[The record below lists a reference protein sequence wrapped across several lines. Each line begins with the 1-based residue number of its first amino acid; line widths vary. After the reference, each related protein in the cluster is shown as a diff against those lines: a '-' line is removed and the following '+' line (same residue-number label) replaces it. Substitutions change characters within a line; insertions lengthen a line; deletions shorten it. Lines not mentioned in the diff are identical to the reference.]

1 MFPVMKFPRPSSSA
15 WIPNPSPPCSP
26 LTTIGTPPSSPKK
39 PASSTYTT
47 PFSTAS
53 ISQHPFVLA
62 VFEDRRRQLHAT
74 RSPQFLG
81 LRNQCGLWSE
91 SDYGSDVIVG
101 VFDVIV
107 GVFDVIVGVFDT
119 GVWPEHRSF
128 SDLNLGPI
136 PRRWKGTCETNASF
150 SPKNYNRKFIGA
162 RFFSKGHE
170 AEKYFKRGSH
180 LKWPEGAVSRESI
193 SAMKKLGHL
202 KDEVR
207 NATKFDLPN
216 KDRKDSQ
223 GICFLGKRKYMLRK
237 VTIQLKLVEGDS
249 AGTIPFLS
257 QCIELF
263 SSADNPICI
272 NELNI
277 TSLGIMEIPICLGG
291 SISSIGST
299 LYVLIFLL
307 ISLSSVEVPV
317 LCSPVP
323 FQNYALS
330 SLDLDQVYI
339 ELKLDGL
346 FCSHVCFVVW

>member
-1 MFPVMKFPRPSSSA
+1 
-15 WIPNPSPPCSP
+15 
-26 LTTIGTPPSSPKK
+26 
-39 PASSTYTT
+39 
-47 PFSTAS
+47 
-53 ISQHPFVLA
+53 
-62 VFEDRRRQLHAT
+62 
-74 RSPQFLG
+74 
-81 LRNQCGLWSE
+81 
-91 SDYGSDVIVG
+91 
-101 VFDVIV
+101 
-107 GVFDVIVGVFDT
+107 
-119 GVWPEHRSF
+119 
-128 SDLNLGPI
+128 
-136 PRRWKGTCETNASF
+136 
-150 SPKNYNRKFIGA
+150 
-162 RFFSKGHE
+162 
-170 AEKYFKRGSH
+170 
-180 LKWPEGAVSRESI
+180 
-193 SAMKKLGHL
+193 MKKLGHL

-249 AGTIPFLS
+249 AGTRPFLS

-307 ISLSSVEVPV
+307 TSLSSVEVPV

-346 FCSHVCFVVW
+346 FCSHVCFVVWHGTARVEPKKLYYINIKQNRDKLERGFVSLQIWLIRVPLARAKNEGSQSSKTQSKTLTLSPLFTGIGVYFIATGWNMIGGLSKGPVEVF

>member
-91 SDYGSDVIVG
+91 SDYGS
-101 VFDVIV
+101 DVIV